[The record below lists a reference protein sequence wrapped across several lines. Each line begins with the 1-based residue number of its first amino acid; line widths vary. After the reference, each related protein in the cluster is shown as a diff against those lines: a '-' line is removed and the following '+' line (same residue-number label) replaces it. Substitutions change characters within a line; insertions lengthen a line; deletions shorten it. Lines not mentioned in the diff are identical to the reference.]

1 MCALSV
7 TPEMEVMELEN
18 GPGEMCNN
26 VSSFSRSSLYVISV
40 RAGIARVAARPL
52 AVRGC

>member
-1 MCALSV
+1 MSV
-7 TPEMEVMELEN
+7 TVEMEVMELEN
-18 GPGEMCNN
+18 GEMCNN

-52 AVRGC
+52 ARRGC

>member
-1 MCALSV
+1 MRALTV
-7 TPEMEVMELEN
+7 TVEMEVMELEN

-40 RAGIARVAARPL
+40 RIARVAARPL